1 MRCTVLFASP
11 RGERSNTL
19 ALLRPWLDAWHQAGH
34 EARVFSLYDMDI
46 KPCSACRGCQNDWQ
60 RPACVTQDD
69 MQPIFDS
76 VLQSDLLLLATP
88 IYSWFCTPPMKAALD
103 RLVYAMEK
111 YYGPAGRGPSL
122 LAGKALAAVTTCGYR
137 PEKGADLFLEAMAR
151 WCKHGQLRW
160 LGGLAERHLGY
171 DTVFMDE
178 EKAARVRVFAAEIMK
193 EMQP

>member
-19 ALLRPWLDAWHQAGH
+19 ALLRPWLDAWRQAGH
-34 EARVFSLYDMDI
+34 EAEVFSLYDMNI
-46 KPCSACRGCQNDWQ
+46 KPCTACRGCQNDWQ
-60 RPACVTQDD
+60 RPVCVMQDD

-76 VLQSDLLLLATP
+76 VLQSDLLLLA
-88 IYSWFCTPPMKAALD
+88 
-103 RLVYAMEK
+103 
-111 YYGPAGRGPSL
+111 
-122 LAGKALAAVTTCGYR
+122 GKAMAAVTTCGYR

-178 EKAARVRVFAAEIMK
+178 EKAARARAFAAEIMK

>member
-11 RGERSNTL
+11 RGEKSNTL
-19 ALLRPWLDAWHQAGH
+19 ALLRPWLDAWRQAGH
-34 EARVFSLYDMDI
+34 EAEVFSLYDMDI
-46 KPCSACRGCQNDWQ
+46 QSCTACRGCQNDWQ
-60 RPACVTQDD
+60 RPVCVMQDD

-103 RLVYAMEK
+103 RLVYTMEK

-122 LAGKALAAVTTCGYR
+122 LAGKTMAAVTTCGYR

-178 EKAARVRVFAAEIMK
+178 EKAARARAFAAEIMK

>member
-1 MRCTVLFASP
+1 
-11 RGERSNTL
+11 
-19 ALLRPWLDAWHQAGH
+19 
-34 EARVFSLYDMDI
+34 
-46 KPCSACRGCQNDWQ
+46 
-60 RPACVTQDD
+60 

-160 LGGLAERHLGY
+160 LGGLTGRHRGY
-171 DTVFMDE
+171 DTIFMDE
-178 EKAARVRVFAAEIMK
+178 EKAARARAFAAEIMK

>member
-19 ALLRPWLDAWHQAGH
+19 ALLGTWLEAWHQAGH
-34 EARVFSLYDMDI
+34 EARVFSLYGMDI

-60 RPACVTQDD
+60 RPACVVQDD
-69 MQPIFDS
+69 MQPIFGS

-160 LGGLAERHLGY
+160 LGGLTERHLGY
-171 DTVFMDE
+171 DTIFMDE
-178 EKAARVRVFAAEIMK
+178 EKAARARAFAAEIMK

>member
-19 ALLRPWLDAWHQAGH
+19 ALLGTWLEAWHQAGH

-60 RPACVTQDD
+60 RPACVVQDD
-69 MQPIFDS
+69 MQPIFGS

-122 LAGKALAAVTTCGYR
+122 LAGKALAPSPPAAIARKRARICFWR
-137 PEKGADLFLEAMAR
+137 PWPGGASTDSCAG
-151 WCKHGQLRW
+151 W
-160 LGGLAERHLGY
+160 
-171 DTVFMDE
+171 
-178 EKAARVRVFAAEIMK
+178 AA
-193 EMQP
+193 

>member
-19 ALLRPWLDAWHQAGH
+19 ALLRPWLDAWRQAGH

-122 LAGKALAAVTTCGYR
+122 LAGKTMAAVTTCGYR

-178 EKAARVRVFAAEIMK
+178 EKAARARAFAAEIMK

>member
-19 ALLRPWLDAWHQAGH
+19 ALLRPWLDAWRQAGH
-34 EARVFSLYDMDI
+34 EAEVFSLYDMNI
-46 KPCSACRGCQNDWQ
+46 KPCTACRGCQNDWQ

-122 LAGKALAAVTTCGYR
+122 LAGKTMAAVTTCGYR

-178 EKAARVRVFAAEIMK
+178 EKAARARAFAAEIMK

>member
-19 ALLRPWLDAWHQAGH
+19 ALLGPWLEAWHQAGH
-34 EARVFSLYDMDI
+34 KARVFSLYDMDI
-46 KPCSACRGCQNDWQ
+46 KPCSACRDCQNDWQ
-60 RPACVTQDD
+60 RPACVVQDD
-69 MQPIFDS
+69 MQPIFGS

-122 LAGKALAAVTTCGYR
+122 LAGKARAAVTTCGYR

-151 WCKHGQLRW
+151 CCKHGQLRW
-160 LGGLAERHLGY
+160 LGDLTERHLGY
-171 DTVFMDE
+171 DTIFMDE
-178 EKAARVRVFAAEIMK
+178 KKAARARAFAAEIMK

>member
-11 RGERSNTL
+11 RGEGSNTL
-19 ALLRPWLDAWHQAGH
+19 ALLRPWLETWRQAGH
-34 EARVFSLYDMDI
+34 EAEVFSLYDMDI
-46 KPCSACRGCQNDWQ
+46 KPCSACRCCQSDWQ
-60 RPACVTQDD
+60 HPACVVQDD
-69 MQPIFDS
+69 VQPIFGS

-160 LGGLAERHLGY
+160 LGDLTERHLGY
-171 DTVFMDE
+171 DTIFMDE
-178 EKAARVRVFAAEIMK
+178 KKAARARAFAAEIMK

>member
-11 RGERSNTL
+11 RGEKSNTL
-19 ALLRPWLDAWHQAGH
+19 ALLRPWLDAWRQAGH
-34 EARVFSLYDMDI
+34 EAEVFSLYDMNI
-46 KPCSACRGCQNDWQ
+46 KPCTACRGCQNDWQ
-60 RPACVTQDD
+60 RPVCVTQDD

-122 LAGKALAAVTTCGYR
+122 LAGKTMAAVTTCGYR

-151 WCKHGQLRW
+151 WCKHRQLRW

-178 EKAARVRVFAAEIMK
+178 EKAARARAFAAEIMK

>member
-19 ALLRPWLDAWHQAGH
+19 ALLRPWLNAWRQAGH
-34 EARVFSLYDMDI
+34 EAEVFSLYDMNI
-46 KPCSACRGCQNDWQ
+46 KPCTACRGCQNDWQ
-60 RPACVTQDD
+60 RPACVVQDD

-103 RLVYAMEK
+103 RLVYATEK

-122 LAGKALAAVTTCGYR
+122 LAGKTMAAVTTCGYR
-137 PEKGADLFLEAMAR
+137 PEKGADLFLEAMVR

-160 LGGLAERHLGY
+160 LGGLTERHLGY
-171 DTVFMDE
+171 NTEFMDE
-178 EKAARVRVFAAEIMK
+178 EKDTRARAFAAEVIK

>member
-19 ALLRPWLDAWHQAGH
+19 ALLHPWLDAWRQAGH
-34 EARVFSLYDMDI
+34 EAEVFSLYDMNI
-46 KPCSACRGCQNDWQ
+46 KPCTACRGCQNDWQ

-122 LAGKALAAVTTCGYR
+122 LAGKTMAAVTTCGYR

-178 EKAARVRVFAAEIMK
+178 EKAARARAFAAEIMK

>member
-19 ALLRPWLDAWHQAGH
+19 ALLGPWLKAWHQAGH

-60 RPACVTQDD
+60 RPACVVQDD
-69 MQPIFDS
+69 MQPIFGS

-160 LGGLAERHLGY
+160 LGGMTERHLGY
-171 DTVFMDE
+171 DTIFMDE
-178 EKAARVRVFAAEIMK
+178 EKAARARAFAAEIMK

>member
-19 ALLRPWLDAWHQAGH
+19 ALLGPWLEAWHQAGH

-46 KPCSACRGCQNDWQ
+46 QPCSACRGCQNDWQ
-60 RPACVTQDD
+60 RPACVVQDD
-69 MQPIFDS
+69 MQPIFGS
-76 VLQSDLLLLATP
+76 VLQSGLLLLATP

-160 LGGLAERHLGY
+160 LGGLTERHLDY
-171 DTVFMDE
+171 DTIFMDE
-178 EKAARVRVFAAEIMK
+178 EKAARARAFAAEIMK

>member
-19 ALLRPWLDAWHQAGH
+19 ALLGPWLEAWHQAGH
-34 EARVFSLYDMDI
+34 KARVFSLYDMDI
-46 KPCSACRGCQNDWQ
+46 KPCSACRDCQNDWQ
-60 RPACVTQDD
+60 RPACVVQDD
-69 MQPIFDS
+69 MQPIFGS

-137 PEKGADLFLEAMAR
+137 PERGADLFLEAMAR

-160 LGGLAERHLGY
+160 LGGLTGRHRGY
-171 DTVFMDE
+171 DTIFMDE
-178 EKAARVRVFAAEIMK
+178 EKAARARAFAAEIMK

>member
-19 ALLRPWLDAWHQAGH
+19 ALLGTWLEAWHQAGH
-34 EARVFSLYDMDI
+34 EAEVFSLYDMDI
-46 KPCSACRGCQNDWQ
+46 QPCTACRCCQSDWQ
-60 RPACVTQDD
+60 RPACVVQDD
-69 MQPIFDS
+69 MQPIFGS
-76 VLQSDLLLLATP
+76 ALQSDLLLLATP

-160 LGGLAERHLGY
+160 LGGLTERHLGY
-171 DTVFMDE
+171 DTIFMDE
-178 EKAARVRVFAAEIMK
+178 KKAARARAFAAEIMK

>member
-19 ALLRPWLDAWHQAGH
+19 ALLRPWLDAWRQAGH
-34 EARVFSLYDMDI
+34 EAEVFSLYDMNI
-46 KPCSACRGCQNDWQ
+46 KPCTACRSCQNDWQ
-60 RPACVTQDD
+60 RPVCVMQDD

-122 LAGKALAAVTTCGYR
+122 LAGKAMAAVTTCGYR

-151 WCKHGQLRW
+151 WCKHGHLRW
-160 LGGLAERHLGY
+160 LGGLTERHRGY

-178 EKAARVRVFAAEIMK
+178 EKAARARVFAAEIMK

>member
-11 RGERSNTL
+11 RGEKSNTL
-19 ALLRPWLDAWHQAGH
+19 ALLRPWLDAWRQAGH
-34 EARVFSLYDMDI
+34 EAEVFSLYDMNI
-46 KPCSACRGCQNDWQ
+46 RPCTACRSCQNDWQ
-60 RPACVTQDD
+60 RPACVVQDD
-69 MQPIFDS
+69 MPPIFDS

-88 IYSWFCTPPMKAALD
+88 IYSWFCTPPMKATLD

-122 LAGKALAAVTTCGYR
+122 LADKAMAAVTTCGYR
-137 PEKGADLFLEAMAR
+137 PEKGADLFLEAMTR

-160 LGGLAERHLGY
+160 LGGLTERHLGY

-178 EKAARVRVFAAEIMK
+178 EKAARARAFAAEIMK

>member
-11 RGERSNTL
+11 RGEKSNTL
-19 ALLRPWLDAWHQAGH
+19 ALLRPWLDAWRQAGH
-34 EARVFSLYDMDI
+34 EAEVFSLYDMNI
-46 KPCSACRGCQNDWQ
+46 KPCTACRGCQNDWQ

-122 LAGKALAAVTTCGYR
+122 LAGKTMAAVTTCGYR

-160 LGGLAERHLGY
+160 LGGLTGRHLGY

>member
-1 MRCTVLFASP
+1 MHCTVLFASP
-11 RGERSNTL
+11 RGEGSNTL
-19 ALLRPWLDAWHQAGH
+19 ALLRPWLETWRQAGH
-34 EARVFSLYDMDI
+34 EAEVFSLYDMDI
-46 KPCSACRGCQNDWQ
+46 KPCSACRCCQSDWQ
-60 RPACVTQDD
+60 HPACVVQDD
-69 MQPIFDS
+69 VQPIFGS

-160 LGGLAERHLGY
+160 LGDLTERHLGY
-171 DTVFMDE
+171 DTIFMDE
-178 EKAARVRVFAAEIMK
+178 KKAARARAFAAEIMK

>member
-19 ALLRPWLDAWHQAGH
+19 ALLGPWLEAWHQAGH
-34 EARVFSLYDMDI
+34 EARVFSLYDMNI
-46 KPCSACRGCQNDWQ
+46 KPCSACRSCQNDWQ
-60 RPACVTQDD
+60 RPACVVQDD
-69 MQPIFDS
+69 MQPIFGS

-122 LAGKALAAVTTCGYR
+122 LAGKTMAAVTTCGYR

-178 EKAARVRVFAAEIMK
+178 EKAARARAFAAEIMK

>member
-11 RGERSNTL
+11 RGEMSNTL
-19 ALLRPWLDAWHQAGH
+19 ALLGPWLEAWHQAGH

-60 RPACVTQDD
+60 RPACVVQDD
-69 MQPIFDS
+69 MQPIFGS

-160 LGGLAERHLGY
+160 LGGLTERHLGY

-178 EKAARVRVFAAEIMK
+178 EKAARARAFAAEIMK

>member
-1 MRCTVLFASP
+1 MRCTVLLASP
-11 RGERSNTL
+11 RGEKSNTL
-19 ALLRPWLDAWHQAGH
+19 ALLRPWLETWRQAGH
-34 EARVFSLYDMDI
+34 KAEVFSLYGMDI
-46 KPCSACRGCQNDWQ
+46 KPCTACRGCQNDWQ
-60 RPACVTQDD
+60 RPACVVQDD
-69 MQPIFDS
+69 MQAIFDS

-137 PEKGADLFLEAMAR
+137 PEKGADLFLEGMAR
-151 WCKHGQLRW
+151 WCRHGQLRW
-160 LGGLAERHLGY
+160 LGSLTERHLGY

-178 EKAARVRVFAAEIMK
+178 EKDRHTRAFAAEIMK

>member
-11 RGERSNTL
+11 RGEKSNTL
-19 ALLRPWLDAWHQAGH
+19 ALLRPWLDAWRQAGH
-34 EARVFSLYDMDI
+34 EAEVFSLYDMNI
-46 KPCSACRGCQNDWQ
+46 KPCSACRSCQNDWQ
-60 RPACVTQDD
+60 RPACVVQDD
-69 MQPIFDS
+69 MQPIFGS

-122 LAGKALAAVTTCGYR
+122 LAGKTMAAVTTCGYR

-178 EKAARVRVFAAEIMK
+178 EKAARARAFAAEIMK

>member
-19 ALLRPWLDAWHQAGH
+19 ALLGPWLEAWHQAGH
-34 EARVFSLYDMDI
+34 EARVFSLYDMNI
-46 KPCSACRGCQNDWQ
+46 KPCSACRSCQNDWQ
-60 RPACVTQDD
+60 RPACVVQDD
-69 MQPIFDS
+69 MQPIFGS

-88 IYSWFCTPPMKAALD
+88 IYSWFCTPPMKSALD

-122 LAGKALAAVTTCGYR
+122 LAGKTMAAVTTCGYR

-178 EKAARVRVFAAEIMK
+178 EKAARARAFAAEIMK

>member
-19 ALLRPWLDAWHQAGH
+19 ALLGPWLEAWHQAGH
-34 EARVFSLYDMDI
+34 KARVFSLYDMDI
-46 KPCSACRGCQNDWQ
+46 KPCSACRDCQNDWQ
-60 RPACVTQDD
+60 RPACVVQDD
-69 MQPIFDS
+69 MQPIFGS

-160 LGGLAERHLGY
+160 LGGLTGRHRGY
-171 DTVFMDE
+171 DPIFMDE
-178 EKAARVRVFAAEIMK
+178 EKAARARAFAAEIMK